1 MRTEIR
7 NHIANKLE
15 LIDTIESPRA
25 RRKAY
30 GGILVTLRDVVRD
43 LELDYG
49 EAAALAAIED
59 NENTN
64 NNNKERI

>member
-7 NHIANKLE
+7 NYIVDKLE
-15 LIDTIESPRA
+15 LVDTIESPRA

-30 GGILVTLRDVVRD
+30 GGILVTLRDIVAD

-49 EAAALAAIED
+49 EAAALVEIE
-59 NENTN
+59 

>member
-7 NHIANKLE
+7 NFIVDRLE
-15 LIDTIESPRA
+15 KVDTIESPRA

-30 GGILVTLRDVVRD
+30 GGIIVTLRDILQD

-49 EAAALAAIED
+49 EAVALIEI
-59 NENTN
+59 E
-64 NNNKERI
+64 NNKQGK